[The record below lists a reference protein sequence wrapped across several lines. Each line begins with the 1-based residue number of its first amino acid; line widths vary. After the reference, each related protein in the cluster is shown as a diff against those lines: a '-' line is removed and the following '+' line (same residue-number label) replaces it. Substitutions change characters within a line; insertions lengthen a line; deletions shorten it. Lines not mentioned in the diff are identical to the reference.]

1 VIYANLVLFGNPGKY
16 EDGVSY
22 GIDVIYEIGAL
33 LELDVVFARYD
44 LRFQIGRI
52 ALAVF
57 GRNSLVSACVPLT
70 AYYVIYGD
78 YT

>member
-1 VIYANLVLFGNPGKY
+1 VIYENLVLSGNLGKY

-22 GIDVIYEIGAL
+22 GIDVIYNICAL
-33 LELDVVFARYD
+33 LESDVVFARYD
-44 LRFQIGRI
+44 PIFRIGWI

-70 AYYVIYGD
+70 AYYEIYGD
-78 YT
+78 HT